1 MEKEKQFLVQLTLKD
16 LIEVLDRRYTKNS
29 DDHIELV
36 TGMSGLAKLF
46 GCSKATAQRI
56 KSSGVIDAAI
66 SQIGRTFVVDTRKAL
81 TLVQNSDTVWAK
93 KYSKKN

>member
-1 MEKEKQFLVQLTLKD
+1 MIQEEKLLVQLTLKD

-29 DDHIELV
+29 DDHIELM
-36 TGMSGLAKLF
+36 TGMAGLAKLF

>member
-1 MEKEKQFLVQLTLKD
+1 MEKEELFLVQLTLKD
-16 LIEVLDRRYTKNS
+16 HLEVLDHRYAKNS
-29 DDHIELV
+29 DDHIELM

-66 SQIGRTFVVDTRKAL
+66 SQIGRTFVVDARKAL
-81 TLVQNSDTVWAK
+81 NLVQNSDTVWAK
-93 KYSKKN
+93 KYSKKS